1 MAARDRIYRAVRN
14 ALTRDGWTI
23 THDPYRLV
31 HETDVVEVDLGA
43 ERTLAAQRGEELI
56 AVEIKSFIGQS
67 PLRDFETALGQFEVY
82 AVALREHDPDRRL
95 FLAVTTLAYE
105 EVFTRPLV
113 RLVLQSR
120 PVPLLVVDLL
130 GEEVVQWIT

>member
-1 MAARDRIYRAVRN
+1 
-14 ALTRDGWTI
+14 
-23 THDPYRLV
+23 
-31 HETDVVEVDLGA
+31 
-43 ERTLAAQRGEELI
+43 
-56 AVEIKSFIGQS
+56 
-67 PLRDFETALGQFEVY
+67 LRDFEAALGQFEVY

-95 FLAVTTLAYE
+95 FLAVTSLAYD

-130 GEEVVQWIT
+130 GEEVVRWIP